1 MPAFSHTSC
10 YTGCITFLGFSF
22 LSLKNTWEKMLKGD
36 HFWEVQ
42 RPSEVGACWSEGPL
56 MQSTLL
62 RTGEAILCSLL
73 TSKPGKWASLEEV
86 SVYPLLR
93 QGQH

>member
-1 MPAFSHTSC
+1 
-10 YTGCITFLGFSF
+10 
-22 LSLKNTWEKMLKGD
+22 MLKGD

-62 RTGEAILCSLL
+62 RTGEAILCSAHLQAREAGL
-73 TSKPGKWASLEEV
+73 PGGSVCV
-86 SVYPLLR
+86 SSPSAGAALKGGGWGNS
-93 QGQH
+93 QF